1 VNAKKTKQLT
11 SNDKLRQYAPAIRE
25 AQMKKTA
32 MLGMLFSGFLSFS
45 ALPGVSHGASAGY
58 KFTIVDVPLEFTF
71 LGQSREDIVRFTDIN
86 KKGEIVG
93 NNFAGDGFL
102 VNRKKKPIEIR
113 CPGDQTDNHSTVVS
127 GINNV
132 GQIVGSCTDGA
143 FVRERNG
150 DITLL
155 NFPGAEG
162 TVASGINDL
171 GHVVGQYWGTLFG
184 QALQRFHGFI
194 WKDGEYITIDAAFPN
209 AMFTS
214 LSGINN
220 LGQIIGTYLH
230 QRPGSSDPNDY
241 DSELAFVYDNGSFTS
256 LDFPGATAP
265 FVCCGAT
272 TLPMDINNAGQIL
285 GSTYDGDGNLR
296 FFLYDDGKYFVITGL
311 PDDVADFGSA
321 WGLNDR
327 SEIAGTYIRRVPCER
342 CGIGGAPGHTLDL
355 HSFVAEPRRTHKK
368 SK

>member
-1 VNAKKTKQLT
+1 MK
-11 SNDKLRQYAPAIRE
+11 RPALFG
-25 AQMKKTA
+25 T
-32 MLGMLFSGFLSFS
+32 LFSSLVSVL
-45 ALPGVSHGASAGY
+45 ALVGVSYGATVAY
-58 KFTIVDVPLEFTF
+58 KFTTRDIPLQFEF
-71 LGQSREDIVRFTDIN
+71 LGEAEEDIVRFTDIN
-86 KKGEIVG
+86 KNGELIG

-102 VNRKKKPIEIR
+102 LNRKHTVIEIR
-113 CPGDQTDNHSTVVS
+113 CPGDQNDNHSTVVS

-132 GQIVGSCTDGA
+132 GQVVGSCTDGA
-143 FVRERNG
+143 FVRDRSGN
-150 DITLL
+150 ITVL

-194 WKDGEYITIDAAFPN
+194 WKNGEYITIDAAFPN

-220 LGQIIGTYLH
+220 AGQIIGTYLH

-285 GSTYDGDGNLR
+285 GSTYDSDGNLR

-311 PDDVADFGSA
+311 PEEVADFGSA

-327 SEIAGTYIRRVPCER
+327 SEIAGTYILRVPCET
-342 CGIGGAPGHTLDL
+342 CGFAGERGHRFDL
-355 HSFVAEPRRTHKK
+355 HGFVAEPKRSQKK
-368 SK
+368 NK